1 MRMSSIDPI
10 SPLPKSCSVGA
21 PQSNWTR
28 VCDTQSRISRR
39 FCASMARAPLATRN
53 FSAPPPDDQTNGRGI
68 EASSVSLFLLA
79 LEPEPGLQND
89 IRSDFEPLQR
99 DDEFERSERGS
110 EPASNLFC
118 VMSIYSPF

>member
-1 MRMSSIDPI
+1 
-10 SPLPKSCSVGA
+10 
-21 PQSNWTR
+21 
-28 VCDTQSRISRR
+28 
-39 FCASMARAPLATRN
+39 MAVARSDVTAAR

-89 IRSDFEPLQR
+89 IRSDFEPLQQ

-110 EPASNLFC
+110 ERGSFGDNLARE
-118 VMSIYSPF
+118 IRAAAWDR

>member
-1 MRMSSIDPI
+1 MRPHIPHAFCHPGILALIVIGCLALRDVER
-10 SPLPKSCSVGA
+10 LSCTVA
-21 PQSNWTR
+21 
-28 VCDTQSRISRR
+28 V
-39 FCASMARAPLATRN
+39 ARSDVTAAR

-89 IRSDFEPLQR
+89 IRSDFEPLQQ

-110 EPASNLFC
+110 ERGSFGDNRARE
-118 VMSIYSPF
+118 IRAAAWDR